1 MRISDWSSDVC
12 SSDLAVTED
21 RRNRQSAVGI
31 LSRQYGIVAV
41 LDEQIGPRFELI
53 VVNQLGVQG
62 NKVRHFPEELGA
74 RQSGQVHSLSSPAHR
89 ERRASP
95 SRPARKSAA
104 SGKRVTEGVDISGGR
119 NSKKKK

>member
-12 SSDLAVTED
+12 SSDLDDVSIVMDRKNVGAPERDDAVYKHAPAVTED

-74 RQSGQVHSLSSPAHR
+74 RQR
-89 ERRASP
+89 D
-95 SRPARKSAA
+95 RKST
-104 SGKRVTEGVDISGGR
+104 RL
-119 NSKKKK
+119 NSSH